1 MDDALDSLKFE
12 KNFTNRFLYTR
23 VKAVNSFNESEESK
37 ERIFSQ
43 MLSYGSVALFIL
55 LPFFTLFLKL
65 YYIRRKYTYVD
76 HLIFV
81 FHTQTVFFML
91 FTIFMLFEI
100 FGLNPPLWIFTILFL
115 LYLVLA
121 MKNFYQ
127 QGYFKTIAKF
137 MLLNFSYFIVAVM
150 GGVIILIISFAFL

>member
-23 VKAVNSFNESEESK
+23 VKAVNSFNESEENK
-37 ERIFSQ
+37 ERFFSQ
-43 MLSYGSVALFIL
+43 MLSYGSIALFIL

-100 FGLNPPLWIFTILFL
+100 FGLNPPIWIFTLLFL

-137 MLLNFSYFIVAVM
+137 SLLNFSYFIVAIM